1 MGKIRDSIK
10 TQPYLLSMSQ
20 IEVGEENSNASSDK
34 VIGKISENLKETQIN
49 FVLPVAYVTEQD
61 DKYRLLSG
69 GEIFEAAKLAGL
81 KELWVFLISPSKP
94 TESKKVLEQVR
105 TLSKLN
111 EITIEPEDIDDFLIL
126 LNTKTISE
134 LCSFKI
140 GIGPKTAPKVVE
152 KRSYRSYSTLG
163 EVQAIFGV
171 KRVLRWLKTY
181 NHKQA

>member
-20 IEVGEENSNASSDK
+20 IEIVEENANASNDK
-34 VIGKISENLKETQIN
+34 VIGKMSENLKDAQIN
-49 FVLPVAYVTEQD
+49 FVLPVAYVTEQE
-61 DKYRLLSG
+61 DKYRLLTG
-69 GEIFEAAKLAGL
+69 GNIYEAAKLAGL

-94 TESKKVLEQVR
+94 VESKKVFEQVL

-111 EITIEPEDIDDFLIL
+111 EIAIEPEDIDDFLVL

-134 LCSFKI
+134 LRSIKI

-152 KRSYRSYSTLG
+152 NRSYSTLS
-163 EVQAIFGV
+163 EVQGKFGV
-171 KRVLRWLKTY
+171 KRVLRWLRTY
-181 NHKQA
+181 KQKY

>member
-10 TQPYLLSMSQ
+10 TQPYLLSMGQ
-20 IEVGEENSNASSDK
+20 IEIGEENSNASNNK
-34 VIGKISENLKETQIN
+34 VISKISENLKDTQVN

-69 GEIFEAAKLAGL
+69 EDIFEAAKLAGL

-94 TESKKVLEQVR
+94 TESKKVFEQVR

-111 EITIEPEDIDDFLIL
+111 EITIEPKDIDDFLTL

-152 KRSYRSYSTLG
+152 NRSYSSLS
-163 EVQAIFGV
+163 EAQENFGL

-181 NHKQA
+181 KQKHQ

>member
-10 TQPYLLSMSQ
+10 TQPYLLSMGQ
-20 IEVGEENSNASSDK
+20 IEVGEENSNASNDK
-34 VIGKISENLKETQIN
+34 VIGKISENLKDTQIN

-61 DKYRLLSG
+61 DKYHLLSG
-69 GEIFEAAKLAGL
+69 GDIFEAAKLAGL

-94 TESKKVLEQVR
+94 TESKKVFEQVR

-111 EITIEPEDIDDFLIL
+111 EITIEPENIDDFLIL

-134 LCSFKI
+134 LCSLKI

-152 KRSYRSYSTLG
+152 KRSYSTLG

-171 KRVLRWLKTY
+171 KKVLRWLKTY